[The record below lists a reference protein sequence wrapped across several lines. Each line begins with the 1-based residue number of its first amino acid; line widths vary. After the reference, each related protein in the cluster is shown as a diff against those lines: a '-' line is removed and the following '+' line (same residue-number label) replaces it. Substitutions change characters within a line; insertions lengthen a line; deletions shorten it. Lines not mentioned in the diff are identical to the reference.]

1 MLVVGTRHGTRWA
14 RRLRTARRFTADS
27 GQDSGAVSARG
38 FTSVFC
44 VLMMFLAILFIGR
57 LPYAKRLAPKN
68 LAPKTRARRLTGSCC
83 AYTNVN
89 YKPWVRFPHWGAA
102 ADPRP
107 WGCRAPPP
115 GRRVMSSLSVC
126 HIRASTTPHMY
137 CLYAGVRGAHT
148 HRRVCCAACWSLDI
162 NLRVAELHG
171 GSTGALLTARHCTRG
186 HASVH
191 ICLSDVTPRSRATRR
206 TSAGVGRQGRQQ
218 PGPASPLKGRSPRR
232 SIRPPGSWVVSG
244 GGWNRRLEAAG
255 ASTQVGLPWEC

>member
-1 MLVVGTRHGTRWA
+1 MGSIPPLGCCCRPPTVG
-14 RRLRTARRFTADS
+14 
-27 GQDSGAVSARG
+27 VS
-38 FTSVFC
+38 C
-44 VLMMFLAILFIGR
+44 
-57 LPYAKRLAPKN
+57 
-68 LAPKTRARRLTGSCC
+68 
-83 AYTNVN
+83 
-89 YKPWVRFPHWGAA
+89 AA
-102 ADPRP
+102 A
-107 WGCRAPPP
+107 G
-115 GRRVMSSLSVC
+115 SSGDEFSLGV
-126 HIRASTTPHMY
+126 PHTDTR
-137 CLYAGVRGAHT
+137 LHNPSNVLLIRGAHIY
-148 HRRVCCAACWSLDI
+148 RRARHNPLRRECAVRAACWSLDI
-162 NLRVAELHG
+162 NLRVAELYG

>member
-126 HIRASTTPHMY
+126 HIRASTTPHV
-137 CLYAGVRGAHT
+137 LLIKPSYAAHT
-148 HRRVCCAACWSLDI
+148 SQSVLCRVL
-162 NLRVAELHG
+162 EL
-171 GSTGALLTARHCTRG
+171 G
-186 HASVH
+186 H
-191 ICLSDVTPRSRATRR
+191 
-206 TSAGVGRQGRQQ
+206 
-218 PGPASPLKGRSPRR
+218 
-232 SIRPPGSWVVSG
+232 
-244 GGWNRRLEAAG
+244 
-255 ASTQVGLPWEC
+255 